1 MKQYVKERTKTVDLQ
16 SSRDAMGSS
25 PPKVEHILPSGSVS
39 YNGYSMFIIIIKS
52 YRDMCHSA
60 VRPRWKTYITQRY
73 YTVDTVGGFK
83 TYSTLFIVSI
93 FSLLCA
99 KIRRFILFHFIDE
112 TSVPFCATAI
122 IGNTSSHKIKVKEFG
137 PQLPLGWVTIK
148 VLKWML

>member
-16 SSRDAMGSS
+16 STRDAMGSS
-25 PPKVEHILPSGSVS
+25 PPKVEHILPSDSVS

-99 KIRRFILFHFIDE
+99 KIRRFILFHFI
-112 TSVPFCATAI
+112 SFYR
-122 IGNTSSHKIKVKEFG
+122 
-137 PQLPLGWVTIK
+137 
-148 VLKWML
+148 